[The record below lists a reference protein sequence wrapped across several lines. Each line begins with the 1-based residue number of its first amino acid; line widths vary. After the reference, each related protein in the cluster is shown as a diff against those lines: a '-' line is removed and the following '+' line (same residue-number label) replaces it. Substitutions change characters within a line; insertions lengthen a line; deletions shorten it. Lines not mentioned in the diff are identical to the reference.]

1 MTNSQEFEQPT
12 CRRKLHWHAPEGV
25 LNKRL
30 TTLEIGA
37 NTPPYPLQ
45 SFPAPTSC
53 WTVPGNKKVLPDRLS
68 KLGPNAERD
77 EAAFRTLV
85 EAGHSPAWRRAL
97 NVLFVNGAVLEL
109 DHDIP
114 VPVLIG
120 MAGNDGGV
128 SEFLELLKSRAT
140 SDLARIAGSFLERVI
155 PPIVTVVQET
165 GGRGDLSEEA
175 FGAVF
180 AARFVGQ
187 RDKVQS
193 LLYGHL
199 AGAIQGAVA
208 VSDGIGAFALEALRE
223 KLRGILTNVL
233 KPEEYPGMLLALQ
246 KLQLIE
252 PRLQTSLCGGC
263 GNYCLTISS
272 NPQLLG
278 RCPKCGLEWLTLT
291 LYVFHS
297 SITRFKTQNQDLPL
311 FISAYLRS
319 KVAREMP
326 IGSPKIYPLA
336 HLGNRESTTVE
347 VDVVVP
353 DLRLGI
359 ECKEFE
365 DANAPMTR
373 PRVGKL
379 TDELV
384 AQIQGYLA
392 VGIKKILIVTNL
404 NPRAGIKLSQALTKK
419 LPELAGRDSGLEVV
433 PGTPDA
439 LLACLDKIAGE
450 LAGGLAAS
458 FTKKFNSGP
467 TKALPPSRALP
478 VPPVERARKP
488 TDSSNSRLP

>member
-1 MTNSQEFEQPT
+1 
-12 CRRKLHWHAPEGV
+12 
-25 LNKRL
+25 
-30 TTLEIGA
+30 
-37 NTPPYPLQ
+37 
-45 SFPAPTSC
+45 
-53 WTVPGNKKVLPDRLS
+53 
-68 KLGPNAERD
+68 
-77 EAAFRTLV
+77 
-85 EAGHSPAWRRAL
+85 L

-120 MAGNDGGV
+120 MSGTEGGV

-140 SDLARIAGSFLERVI
+140 SDVARIAGSFLERVV
-155 PPIVTVVQET
+155 PPIVAVVHET
-165 GGRGDLSEEA
+165 GKKGELTEGA
-175 FGAVF
+175 FVAGFV
-180 AARFVGQ
+180 ARFVGQ
-187 RDKVQS
+187 TDKIQS

-233 KPEEYPGMLLALQ
+233 RPDEYPGMLMALQ

-252 PRLQTSLCGGC
+252 PRLQASLCGGC
-263 GNYCLTISS
+263 GNYCLTMSS
-272 NPQLLG
+272 SPQSQA
-278 RCPKCGLEWLTLT
+278 RCPKCGHEWLTLT
-291 LYVFHS
+291 LYVFHT
-297 SITRFKTQNQDLPL
+297 SIARFKTQNQDLPL

-326 IGSPKIYPLA
+326 IGSPRVFPLA
-336 HLGNRESTTVE
+336 YLGNRESATVE

-373 PRVGKL
+373 PRLGKL

-384 AQIQGYLA
+384 TQIRSYLS
-392 VGIKKILIVTNL
+392 VGIKKVLVVTNL
-404 NPRAGIKLSQALTKK
+404 NPRATTKLGQALAKK
-419 LPELAGRDSGLEVV
+419 LPELSGKDSGLEVV

-439 LLACLDKIAGE
+439 LLARLDKIAEE
-450 LAGGLAAS
+450 LAKGLSAS
-458 FTKKFNSGP
+458 LAKRFAPSTTKP
-467 TKALPPSRALP
+467 LPPLPALPG
-478 VPPVERARKP
+478 PPTERARELP
-488 TDSSNSRLP
+488 GSS